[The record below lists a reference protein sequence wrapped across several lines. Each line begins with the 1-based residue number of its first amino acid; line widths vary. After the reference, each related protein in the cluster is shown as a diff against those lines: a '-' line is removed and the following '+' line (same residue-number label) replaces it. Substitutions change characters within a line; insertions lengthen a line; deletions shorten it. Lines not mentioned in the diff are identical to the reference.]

1 MVELPASQQPGAILL
16 DDTAN
21 VAQASAM
28 PSANLADKGLDA
40 FPQAE
45 LAVYCHGPRQLTS

>member
-1 MVELPASQQPGAILL
+1 MVESLVGQQPGAILL

-45 LAVYCHGPRQLTS
+45 FAAYCHGPRQLTS